1 MKKIYKQLCLD
12 EGYDFYNP
20 NSETDN
26 ENSFSLNLFKIYKL
40 FRDCR
45 LITSKA
51 SIANLNR
58 IFFKG
63 YNNRYQLNYLWK
75 DNGDLS

>member
-1 MKKIYKQLCLD
+1 MRNQKELYNILLRNNSFLKKVYKQLCLD
-12 EGYDFYNP
+12 EGYDFYNH
-20 NSETDN
+20 NAEIDN

-58 IFFKG
+58 IFF
-63 YNNRYQLNYLWK
+63 
-75 DNGDLS
+75 